1 MHLVSMAIRSVSG
14 LAEQYGKVCV
24 GGGVLVLKGVLK
36 RATIYTF
43 KKRNQIDVTV

>member
-1 MHLVSMAIRSVSG
+1 M
-14 LAEQYGKVCV
+14 EKCVCG

-43 KKRNQIDVTV
+43 LKQ